1 MVRKIIAS
9 ILMVLL
15 TMNFAAC
22 KAAPKETRYESDFL
36 VLFNTVTKIVA
47 YTESKE
53 EFTRYSKLIYDE
65 LKEYHELYDI
75 YNSYDGKN
83 NIKTINDH
91 AGIKP
96 VKVDQKIIDLLLFS
110 KDEYKITDGKV
121 NIALG
126 AVLKIWH
133 DYRKEGIDDFEN
145 AKVPPRDKL
154 EAARTHT
161 DINKVIIDEVE
172 STVFLEDPHMSLDV
186 GAIAKGYA
194 VEQVAKLA
202 IENGFESGLISVGG
216 NVRAIGHK
224 GQSKEVWNV
233 GIQNPEKDAAQPI
246 LKVVYLSDMSLVTSG
261 NYERYY
267 TVDGKKYHHII
278 DTETL
283 FPSEYVTAV
292 TIICPDSGVADS
304 LSTAVFNM
312 SFEEGLAFIDDLP
325 DTEAVWILNNG
336 DIKYSA
342 HFKDLIKE

>member
-1 MVRKIIAS
+1 MVRKTIAS

-15 TMNFAAC
+15 TVNFVAC

-53 EFTRYSKLIYDE
+53 EFTRYSKLIYDG

-75 YNSYDGKN
+75 YNTYDGKN

-96 VKVDQKIIDLLLFS
+96 VKVDQKIIDLLIFS
-110 KDEYKITDGKV
+110 KNEYKITDGKV

-126 AVLKIWH
+126 ALLKIWH
-133 DYRKEGIDDFEN
+133 DYRTEGIDDFEN
-145 AKVPPRDKL
+145 AKVPPRDQL
-154 EAARTHT
+154 EAASTHT
-161 DINKVIIDEVE
+161 DINKIIIDEVE
-172 STVFLEDPHMSLDV
+172 STVFLGDPNMSLDV

-202 IENGFESGLISVGG
+202 IENGFESGLINVGG

-224 GQSKEVWNV
+224 GQSKEMWNV
-233 GIQNPEKDAAQPI
+233 GIQNPEKDASQPI

-278 DTETL
+278 DGETL
-283 FPSEYVTAV
+283 FPSEYLTAV

-312 SFEEGLAFIDDLP
+312 PFEEGLLFIDSLP
-325 DTEAVWILNNG
+325 DTEAVWVLNNG